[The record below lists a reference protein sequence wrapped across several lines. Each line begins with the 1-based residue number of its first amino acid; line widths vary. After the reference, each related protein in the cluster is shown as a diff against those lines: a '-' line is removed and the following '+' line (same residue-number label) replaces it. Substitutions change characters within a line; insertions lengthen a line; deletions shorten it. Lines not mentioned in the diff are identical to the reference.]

1 MVTKLILKKTG
12 GVMKK
17 ILFLALVLVFAYM
30 LFGCAQRKV
39 VQPQPS
45 VTPEEARA
53 KAPEGRPE
61 QKVPEEKITEQQI
74 AKIETKEGEM
84 PKYAEEKS
92 IFNDIHFDFDKYDI
106 RPDAKPILQSVAE
119 WLMKNK
125 PADLLI
131 EGHCDERGTNEYNLA
146 LGDRRAKAAKD
157 SLIALGIPSGRIN
170 SISYGEEK
178 PLCTEQTEE
187 CWQKNRRAHFVV
199 LMGKGK

>member
-1 MVTKLILKKTG
+1 
-12 GVMKK
+12 MKK
-17 ILFLALVLVFAYM
+17 IVVFALVLFFSYM
-30 LFGCAQRKV
+30 LIGCAQRKV

-45 VTPEEARA
+45 VAHEETRA
-53 KAPEGRPE
+53 KAPERAE

-74 AKIETKEGEM
+74 AKIETREGEM
-84 PKYAEEKS
+84 SKYAEEKS
-92 IFNDIHFDFDKYDI
+92 IFEDIHFEFDKYDI
-106 RPDAKPILQSVAE
+106 RSDAKPVLQSVAE

-125 PADLLI
+125 SADLLI
-131 EGHCDERGTNEYNLA
+131 EGHCDDRGTNEYNLA

-170 SISYGEEK
+170 IISYGEEK

-187 CWQKNRRAHFVV
+187 CWQKNRRAHFVA